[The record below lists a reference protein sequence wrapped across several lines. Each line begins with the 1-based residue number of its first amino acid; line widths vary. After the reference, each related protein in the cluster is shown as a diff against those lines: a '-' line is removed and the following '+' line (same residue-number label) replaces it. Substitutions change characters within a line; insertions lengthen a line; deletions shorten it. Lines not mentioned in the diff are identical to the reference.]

1 MTAIFV
7 ATDELDTSYLAH
19 LRADLAVNTLSTLG
33 SYVLNCSHCKHTR
46 APRQVFFDQVV
57 FEQDLPPDLMIADDN
72 FFNYEVSLNLA
83 AGAVRSIDYM
93 PHMLYEFDCGN
104 ILSPA
109 SPPPLLLPSLPRQS
123 FPPSPSSLPPQS
135 LPPSPSSLPPQS
147 LPPSPSSL
155 PPSIPAM
162 LLPSLSLSAYYAPG
176 SSMEAQARAQV
187 QGKPEVRL
195 VTGMVAVAAVLLANA
210 LRKAWRRFCWY
221 RGYHTFSLQ
230 QAEQLQETQL
240 ARHVQSTELA
250 PMSLLNLGQSPL
262 PQPPASAASQSTPQQ
277 VPLLALSVP
286 HLLTVAPSMLP
297 LADAEPP
304 ASIQSALPAIQ
315 LADELLAAADALLS
329 HTDDNNP
336 PPPTDTPH
344 NARATARA
352 AISGDGGSAAGVS
365 PWRIEAL
372 EPGEAVDV
380 SLSSAMAPEE
390 EGGII

>member
-1 MTAIFV
+1 MEIDNATAQHVTAIFV

-33 SYVLNCSHCKHTR
+33 PYMLNCSHCKHTR

-93 PHMLYEFDCGN
+93 PHMLYEFDCGK

-109 SPPPLLLPSLPRQS
+109 SPP
-123 FPPSPSSLPPQS
+123 
-135 LPPSPSSLPPQS
+135 PPSPSSLPPQS

-162 LLPSLSLSAYYAPG
+162 LSPLLSLSAPIAYAPG
-176 SSMEAQARAQV
+176 SSTEAQARAQA

-195 VTGMVAVAAVLLANA
+195 VAGMVALAAVLLAYA

-240 ARHVQSTELA
+240 ARHVQSTELP

-262 PQPPASAASQSTPQQ
+262 AQPPASAASQATPQQ
-277 VPLLALSVP
+277 VPHLALSVP
-286 HLLTVAPSMLP
+286 QLLTVAPSMLP

-304 ASIQSALPAIQ
+304 ASIQSALPAMQ
-315 LADELLAAADALLS
+315 RADELLAVADALLS
-329 HTDDNNP
+329 HTDDHNA
-336 PPPTDTPH
+336 PPPTDTTH
-344 NARATARA
+344 DARATARA

-365 PWRIEAL
+365 PWRMEAL
-372 EPGEAVDV
+372 EPGEPGDV

-390 EGGII
+390 EGSII

>member
-1 MTAIFV
+1 M
-7 ATDELDTSYLAH
+7 
-19 LRADLAVNTLSTLG
+19 
-33 SYVLNCSHCKHTR
+33 
-46 APRQVFFDQVV
+46 FFDQVV

-93 PHMLYEFDCGN
+93 PHMLYEFDCGK

-109 SPPPLLLPSLPRQS
+109 SPP
-123 FPPSPSSLPPQS
+123 
-135 LPPSPSSLPPQS
+135 PPSPSSLPPQS

-162 LLPSLSLSAYYAPG
+162 LSPSLSLSAPIAYAPG
-176 SSMEAQARAQV
+176 SSTEAQARAQA

-195 VTGMVAVAAVLLANA
+195 VIGMVALGAVLLAYA

-230 QAEQLQETQL
+230 QVEQLQETQL
-240 ARHVQSTELA
+240 ARHVQRTELP

-262 PQPPASAASQSTPQQ
+262 AQPPASAATPQQ
-277 VPLLALSVP
+277 IPHLALSVP

-304 ASIQSALPAIQ
+304 ASIQSALPAMQ
-315 LADELLAAADALLS
+315 RADELLAVADALLS
-329 HTDDNNP
+329 HTDDHNA
-336 PPPTDTPH
+336 PPPTDTTH
-344 NARATARA
+344 DARATARA

-365 PWRIEAL
+365 PWRMEAL
-372 EPGEAVDV
+372 EPGEAGDV
-380 SLSSAMAPEE
+380 SLSSAMAPEG

>member
-1 MTAIFV
+1 MEIDNATAQHVTAIFV

-33 SYVLNCSHCKHTR
+33 SYVLNCSHCEHTR

-93 PHMLYEFDCGN
+93 PHMLYEFDCGK

-109 SPPPLLLPSLPRQS
+109 SPP
-123 FPPSPSSLPPQS
+123 
-135 LPPSPSSLPPQS
+135 PPSPSSLPPQS

-162 LLPSLSLSAYYAPG
+162 LSPSLSLSAPIAYAPG
-176 SSMEAQARAQV
+176 SSTEAQARAQA

-195 VTGMVAVAAVLLANA
+195 VTVMVVLTAVLLAYA

-221 RGYHTFSLQ
+221 RGYRTFSLQ
-230 QAEQLQETQL
+230 QVEQLQETQL
-240 ARHVQSTELA
+240 ARHVQSTELP

-262 PQPPASAASQSTPQQ
+262 AQPPASAATPQQ
-277 VPLLALSVP
+277 IPHLALSVP

-304 ASIQSALPAIQ
+304 ASIQSALPAMQ
-315 LADELLAAADALLS
+315 RADELLAVADALLS
-329 HTDDNNP
+329 HTDDHNA
-336 PPPTDTPH
+336 PPPTDTTH
-344 NARATARA
+344 DARATARA

-365 PWRIEAL
+365 PWRMEAL
-372 EPGEAVDV
+372 EPGEAGDV

>member
-1 MTAIFV
+1 
-7 ATDELDTSYLAH
+7 
-19 LRADLAVNTLSTLG
+19 
-33 SYVLNCSHCKHTR
+33 
-46 APRQVFFDQVV
+46 VFFDQVV

-93 PHMLYEFDCGN
+93 PHMLYEFDCGK

-109 SPPPLLLPSLPRQS
+109 SPPPLLLPSLPH
-123 FPPSPSSLPPQS
+123 
-135 LPPSPSSLPPQS
+135 QS

-162 LLPSLSLSAYYAPG
+162 LLPSLSLSARIAYAPG
-176 SSMEAQARAQV
+176 SSMEAQERAQA

-195 VTGMVAVAAVLLANA
+195 VTGMVALAAVLLANA

-240 ARHVQSTELA
+240 ARHVQSTELP

-277 VPLLALSVP
+277 VPHLPLSVP

-304 ASIQSALPAIQ
+304 ASIQSALPAMQ

-344 NARATARA
+344 DARATARA

-365 PWRIEAL
+365 PWRMEAL

>member
-33 SYVLNCSHCKHTR
+33 SYVLNCSHCEHTR
-46 APRQVFFDQVV
+46 APRQVFFDHVV
-57 FEQDLPPDLMIADDN
+57 FEQDLPPDLLIADDN

-93 PHMLYEFDCGN
+93 PHMLYEFDCGK

-109 SPPPLLLPSLPRQS
+109 SPP
-123 FPPSPSSLPPQS
+123 
-135 LPPSPSSLPPQS
+135 PPSPSSLPPQS

-162 LLPSLSLSAYYAPG
+162 LSPSLSLSAPIAYAPG
-176 SSMEAQARAQV
+176 SSTEAQARAQA

-195 VTGMVAVAAVLLANA
+195 VIGMVALGAVLLAYA

-230 QAEQLQETQL
+230 QVEQLQETQL
-240 ARHVQSTELA
+240 ARHVQRTELP

-262 PQPPASAASQSTPQQ
+262 AQPPASAATPQQ
-277 VPLLALSVP
+277 IPHLALSVP

-304 ASIQSALPAIQ
+304 ASRQSALPAMQ
-315 LADELLAAADALLS
+315 RADELLAVADALLS
-329 HTDDNNP
+329 HTDDHNA
-336 PPPTDTPH
+336 PPPTDTTH
-344 NARATARA
+344 DARATARA

-365 PWRIEAL
+365 PWRMEAL
-372 EPGEAVDV
+372 EPGEAGDV
-380 SLSSAMAPEE
+380 SRSSAMAPEG

>member
-33 SYVLNCSHCKHTR
+33 SYVLNCSHCEHTR

-57 FEQDLPPDLMIADDN
+57 FEQDLPPDLLIADDN

-93 PHMLYEFDCGN
+93 PHMLYEFDCGK

-109 SPPPLLLPSLPRQS
+109 SPP
-123 FPPSPSSLPPQS
+123 PPSPSSLPPQS
-135 LPPSPSSLPPQS
+135 PPPSPSSLPPQS

-155 PPSIPAM
+155 PPSIPA
-162 LLPSLSLSAYYAPG
+162 LLSPSLSLSAPIAYAPG
-176 SSMEAQARAQV
+176 SSTEAQARAQA

-195 VTGMVAVAAVLLANA
+195 VIGMVALAAVLLAYA

-221 RGYHTFSLQ
+221 RGYRTFSLQ
-230 QAEQLQETQL
+230 QVEQLQETQL
-240 ARHVQSTELA
+240 ARHVQSTELP

-262 PQPPASAASQSTPQQ
+262 AQPPASAATPQQ
-277 VPLLALSVP
+277 IPHLALSVP

-304 ASIQSALPAIQ
+304 ASIQSALPAMQ
-315 LADELLAAADALLS
+315 LADEQLAAADALLS

-336 PPPTDTPH
+336 PPPTDTTH
-344 NARATARA
+344 DTHATARA
-352 AISGDGGSAAGVS
+352 AIGGDGGSAARAGVS
-365 PWRIEAL
+365 PWCAWRMEAL
-372 EPGEAVDV
+372 EPGEPGDV

>member
-33 SYVLNCSHCKHTR
+33 SYVLNCSHCEHTR
-46 APRQVFFDQVV
+46 APRQVFFDHVV
-57 FEQDLPPDLMIADDN
+57 FEQDLPPDLLIADDN

-93 PHMLYEFDCGN
+93 PHMLYEFDCGK

-109 SPPPLLLPSLPRQS
+109 SPPPPSPSSLPPQS
-123 FPPSPSSLPPQS
+123 PPPSPSSPPPQS

-162 LLPSLSLSAYYAPG
+162 LSPSLSLSAPIAYAPG
-176 SSMEAQARAQV
+176 SSTEAQARAQA
-187 QGKPEVRL
+187 QGNPEVRL
-195 VTGMVAVAAVLLANA
+195 VTVMVVLTAVLLAYA

-221 RGYHTFSLQ
+221 RGYRTFSLQ
-230 QAEQLQETQL
+230 QVEQLQETQL
-240 ARHVQSTELA
+240 ACHVQSTELP

-262 PQPPASAASQSTPQQ
+262 AQPPASAATPQQ
-277 VPLLALSVP
+277 IPHLALSVP
-286 HLLTVAPSMLP
+286 HLLAVAPSMLP

-304 ASIQSALPAIQ
+304 ASIQSALPAMQ
-315 LADELLAAADALLS
+315 RADELLAVADALLS
-329 HTDDNNP
+329 HTDDHNA
-336 PPPTDTPH
+336 PPPTDTTH
-344 NARATARA
+344 DARATARA

-365 PWRIEAL
+365 PWRMEAL
-372 EPGEAVDV
+372 EPGEAGDV

>member
-1 MTAIFV
+1 MEIDNATAQHVTAIFV

-33 SYVLNCSHCKHTR
+33 SYVLNCSHCEHTR
-46 APRQVFFDQVV
+46 APRQVFFDHVV
-57 FEQDLPPDLMIADDN
+57 FEQDLPPDLLIADDN

-93 PHMLYEFDCGN
+93 PHMLYEFDCGK

-109 SPPPLLLPSLPRQS
+109 SPP
-123 FPPSPSSLPPQS
+123 
-135 LPPSPSSLPPQS
+135 PPSPSSLPPQS

-162 LLPSLSLSAYYAPG
+162 LSPSLSLSAPIAYAPG
-176 SSMEAQARAQV
+176 SSTEAQARAQA

-195 VTGMVAVAAVLLANA
+195 VIGMVALAAVLLAYA

-221 RGYHTFSLQ
+221 RGYRTFSLQ
-230 QAEQLQETQL
+230 QVEQLQETQL
-240 ARHVQSTELA
+240 ARHVQSTELP

-262 PQPPASAASQSTPQQ
+262 AQPPASAATPQQ
-277 VPLLALSVP
+277 IPHLALSVP

-304 ASIQSALPAIQ
+304 ASIQSALPAMQ
-315 LADELLAAADALLS
+315 RADELLAVADALLS
-329 HTDDNNP
+329 HTDDHNA
-336 PPPTDTPH
+336 PPPTDTTH
-344 NARATARA
+344 DARATARA

-365 PWRIEAL
+365 PWRMEAL
-372 EPGEAVDV
+372 EPGEAGDV

>member
-1 MTAIFV
+1 M
-7 ATDELDTSYLAH
+7 
-19 LRADLAVNTLSTLG
+19 
-33 SYVLNCSHCKHTR
+33 
-46 APRQVFFDQVV
+46 FFDQVV
-57 FEQDLPPDLMIADDN
+57 FEQDLPPDLTIADDN

-93 PHMLYEFDCGN
+93 PHMLYEFDCGK

-135 LPPSPSSLPPQS
+135 LPPSPSSP
-147 LPPSPSSL
+147 

-240 ARHVQSTELA
+240 ARHVPSTELA
-250 PMSLLNLGQSPL
+250 PMSLPNLGQSPL

-304 ASIQSALPAIQ
+304 ASIQSALPAMQ

-365 PWRIEAL
+365 PWRMEAL

-390 EGGII
+390 EGSII

>member
-1 MTAIFV
+1 MEIDNATAQHVTAIFV

-33 SYVLNCSHCKHTR
+33 SYVLNCSHCEHTR
-46 APRQVFFDQVV
+46 APRQVFFDHVV

-93 PHMLYEFDCGN
+93 PHMLYEFDCGK

-109 SPPPLLLPSLPRQS
+109 SPP
-123 FPPSPSSLPPQS
+123 
-135 LPPSPSSLPPQS
+135 PPSPSSLPPQS

-162 LLPSLSLSAYYAPG
+162 LSPSLSLSAPIAYAPG
-176 SSMEAQARAQV
+176 SSTEAQARAQA

-195 VTGMVAVAAVLLANA
+195 VTVMVVLTAVLLAYA

-221 RGYHTFSLQ
+221 RGYRTFSLQ
-230 QAEQLQETQL
+230 QVEQLQETQL
-240 ARHVQSTELA
+240 ARHVQSTELP

-262 PQPPASAASQSTPQQ
+262 AQPPASAATPQQ
-277 VPLLALSVP
+277 IPHLALSVP

-297 LADAEPP
+297 LAGVEPP
-304 ASIQSALPAIQ
+304 ASKQSALPAMQ
-315 LADELLAAADALLS
+315 RADELLAVADALLS
-329 HTDDNNP
+329 HTDDHNA
-336 PPPTDTPH
+336 PPPTDTTH
-344 NARATARA
+344 DARATARA

-365 PWRIEAL
+365 PWRMEAL
-372 EPGEAVDV
+372 EPGEAGDV

>member
-33 SYVLNCSHCKHTR
+33 SYVLNCSHCEHTR
-46 APRQVFFDQVV
+46 APRQVFFDHVV
-57 FEQDLPPDLMIADDN
+57 FEQDLPPDLLIADDN

-93 PHMLYEFDCGN
+93 PHMLYEFDCGK

-109 SPPPLLLPSLPRQS
+109 SPP
-123 FPPSPSSLPPQS
+123 
-135 LPPSPSSLPPQS
+135 
-147 LPPSPSSL
+147 PPSPSSL

-162 LLPSLSLSAYYAPG
+162 LSPSLSLSAPIAYAPG
-176 SSMEAQARAQV
+176 SSTEAQARAQA

-195 VTGMVAVAAVLLANA
+195 VTVMVVLTAVLLAYA

-221 RGYHTFSLQ
+221 RGYRTFSLQ
-230 QAEQLQETQL
+230 QVEQLQETQL
-240 ARHVQSTELA
+240 ARHVQSTELP

-262 PQPPASAASQSTPQQ
+262 AQPPASAATPQQ
-277 VPLLALSVP
+277 IPHLALSVP

-304 ASIQSALPAIQ
+304 ASIQSALPAMQ
-315 LADELLAAADALLS
+315 RADELLAVADALLS
-329 HTDDNNP
+329 HTDDHNA
-336 PPPTDTPH
+336 PPPTDTTH
-344 NARATARA
+344 DARATARA

-365 PWRIEAL
+365 PWRMEAL
-372 EPGEAVDV
+372 EPGEAGDV

>member
-1 MTAIFV
+1 
-7 ATDELDTSYLAH
+7 
-19 LRADLAVNTLSTLG
+19 
-33 SYVLNCSHCKHTR
+33 
-46 APRQVFFDQVV
+46 
-57 FEQDLPPDLMIADDN
+57 MIADDN

-93 PHMLYEFDCGN
+93 PHMLYEFDCGKM
-104 ILSPA
+104 LSPA
-109 SPPPLLLPSLPRQS
+109 SPPPLLLP
-123 FPPSPSSLPPQS
+123 LPPQS
-135 LPPSPSSLPPQS
+135 FPASPSSLPPQS

-155 PPSIPAM
+155 PPSTPAM
-162 LLPSLSLSAYYAPG
+162 LSPSLSLSAPIAYAPG
-176 SSMEAQARAQV
+176 SSTEAQARAQA

-195 VTGMVAVAAVLLANA
+195 VIGMVALAAVLLAYA

-240 ARHVQSTELA
+240 ARHVQSTELP
-250 PMSLLNLGQSPL
+250 PMPLLNLGQSPL

-277 VPLLALSVP
+277 VPHLALSVP

-304 ASIQSALPAIQ
+304 ASIQSALPAMQ
-315 LADELLAAADALLS
+315 LADEQLAAADALLS

-336 PPPTDTPH
+336 PPPTDTTH
-344 NARATARA
+344 DTHATARA
-352 AISGDGGSAAGVS
+352 AIGGDGGSAARAGVS
-365 PWRIEAL
+365 PWCAWRMEAL
-372 EPGEAVDV
+372 EPGEAGDV

>member
-1 MTAIFV
+1 MEIDNATAQHVTAIFV

-19 LRADLAVNTLSTLG
+19 LRAELAVNILSTLD
-33 SYVLNCSHCKHTR
+33 SYMLNCSHCKHTR
-46 APRQVFFDQVV
+46 AARQVFFDQVV

-93 PHMLYEFDCGN
+93 PHMLYEFDCGK

-109 SPPPLLLPSLPRQS
+109 SPP
-123 FPPSPSSLPPQS
+123 
-135 LPPSPSSLPPQS
+135 PPSPSSLPPQS

-162 LLPSLSLSAYYAPG
+162 LSPSLSLSAPIAYAPG
-176 SSMEAQARAQV
+176 SSTEAQARAQA

-195 VTGMVAVAAVLLANA
+195 VIGMVALAAVLLAYA

-221 RGYHTFSLQ
+221 RGYRTFSLQ
-230 QAEQLQETQL
+230 QVEQLQETQL
-240 ARHVQSTELA
+240 ARHVQSTELP

-262 PQPPASAASQSTPQQ
+262 AQPPASAATPQQ
-277 VPLLALSVP
+277 IPHLALSVP

-304 ASIQSALPAIQ
+304 ASRQSALPAMQ
-315 LADELLAAADALLS
+315 RADELLAVADALLS
-329 HTDDNNP
+329 HTDDHNA
-336 PPPTDTPH
+336 PPPTDTTH
-344 NARATARA
+344 DARATARA

-365 PWRIEAL
+365 PWRMEAL
-372 EPGEAVDV
+372 EPGEAGDV

>member
-1 MTAIFV
+1 MEIDNATAQHVTAIFV
-7 ATDELDTSYLAH
+7 ATDELDTSYLAR
-19 LRADLAVNTLSTLG
+19 LRAELAVNILSTLD
-33 SYVLNCSHCKHTR
+33 SYMLNCSHCKHTR
-46 APRQVFFDQVV
+46 AARQVFFDQVV

-93 PHMLYEFDCGN
+93 PHMLYEFDCGK

-109 SPPPLLLPSLPRQS
+109 SPP
-123 FPPSPSSLPPQS
+123 
-135 LPPSPSSLPPQS
+135 PPSPSSLPPQS

-162 LLPSLSLSAYYAPG
+162 LSPSLSLSAPIAYAPG
-176 SSMEAQARAQV
+176 SSTEAQARAQA

-195 VTGMVAVAAVLLANA
+195 VIGMVALGAVLLAYA

-230 QAEQLQETQL
+230 QVEQLQETQL
-240 ARHVQSTELA
+240 ARHVQSTELP
-250 PMSLLNLGQSPL
+250 PMSLLSLGQSPL
-262 PQPPASAASQSTPQQ
+262 AQPPASAATPQQ
-277 VPLLALSVP
+277 IPHLALSVP

-304 ASIQSALPAIQ
+304 ASIQSALPAMQ
-315 LADELLAAADALLS
+315 RADELLAVADALLS
-329 HTDDNNP
+329 HTDDHNA
-336 PPPTDTPH
+336 PPPTDTTH
-344 NARATARA
+344 DARATACA

-365 PWRIEAL
+365 PWRMEAL
-372 EPGEAVDV
+372 EPGEAGDV